1 MSIKK
6 TVSTTIRNLKNRYY
20 RKKRDNT
27 REKRQKQKK
36 DKKQKKQKKT
46 RIIKITK
53 PAFINRKTEK
63 NKKSIKITK
72 LENKKDN
79 DIIIK
84 SVTPVNDMEE
94 GKNIF
99 NQLKKPKL
107 KKIDEEMDVES
118 YPLSSMRSFSPKINK
133 DLVSLKSFLPQNVL
147 KCKDLLETNIG
158 DRCLPYTSKEV
169 KNKLLKNLRASKYL
183 DCSRF
188 IAPKQYNSNCW
199 FNTMF
204 VTFFFSDKGR
214 KFFRFMRQ
222 LMITG
227 EKNNG
232 EKIPDELAKVFF
244 IFNKVIEASY
254 NQDSNSNIELI
265 RNYNTNYFIE
275 NIYRILLQK
284 NIVTYKKDESGNPI
298 EYYSAIINYLNYNA
312 INILN
317 IDITS
322 NNDFK
327 NISRFIPSNDIPEI
341 ILVEIIDR
349 DAVNITNR
357 PSTFNIVKFG
367 KKHTYKLDAAIVRDI
382 SQQHFCSVL
391 TCNDNGYSFDGASFS
406 RLSPYNWRDSL
417 NREIKWGFEGH
428 TLKWSFMKG
437 YQMLFYYKI

>member
-1 MSIKK
+1 
-6 TVSTTIRNLKNRYY
+6 
-20 RKKRDNT
+20 
-27 REKRQKQKK
+27 
-36 DKKQKKQKKT
+36 
-46 RIIKITK
+46 
-53 PAFINRKTEK
+53 
-63 NKKSIKITK
+63 
-72 LENKKDN
+72 
-79 DIIIK
+79 
-84 SVTPVNDMEE
+84 MEE

-107 KKIDEEMDVES
+107 KKIDEEMDGES

-382 SQQHFCSVL
+382 SQQHFCSLL